1 MARFPVNYIHNV
13 GKYSV
18 YISVM
23 TGHLYT
29 AVVHSLESSD
39 CSPLFPLTTE
49 MDKRRLSYLAYT
61 AHQEHK
67 LHQQHTSHLPLLPDL
82 EILIE
87 GRALETEQCNMLLIL
102 LMAGL
107 EYDLPL
113 NLMRATLETAK
124 LNHIG

>member
-1 MARFPVNYIHNV
+1 
-13 GKYSV
+13 
-18 YISVM
+18 
-23 TGHLYT
+23 
-29 AVVHSLESSD
+29 
-39 CSPLFPLTTE
+39 
-49 MDKRRLSYLAYT
+49 MDKRQLSYLAYS

-67 LHQQHTSHLPLLPDL
+67 LYQQYTPHLRFPLLPDL
-82 EILIE
+82 ETLIE
-87 GRALETEQCNMLLIL
+87 GRGREIEQCNMLLIL